1 MVEVQ
6 CTGSITSR
14 TLATWRYRNYS
25 SNYIYTTVSLV
36 ENAIAR
42 FLTKHDP
49 MLHRMAKK
57 RRIRLAADCFAKT
70 EPGDK
75 RKFSHTSVV
84 L

>member
-14 TLATWRYRNYS
+14 SLATWRYRNYS
-25 SNYIYTTVSLV
+25 SNYIYTTVSL
-36 ENAIAR
+36 EEYAITR
-42 FLTKHDP
+42 IWIKRDSL
-49 MLHRMAKK
+49 LHRMAKT